1 MWISNIAAW
10 QQSPVCHVP
19 YERFFFMSVPTECSV
34 SDVHWRRSLACV
46 SARCTFVLFFVLN
59 HYSGGLFSFCEG
71 VCLCVFSPGEK
82 GNYLAISVFIYN
94 DWAFAI
100 QIVSLY
106 MEYEYIWLYMYETW
120 MWLGFFVYCMTLLSY
135 APLKR
140 SERGVFESRSP
151 AALSADASVSTSS
164 VGNEVK
170 LKSGRHWLG
179 GSIPSQHDRG
189 NFVVEPSAELLHTAV
204 SSLPSA
210 TAFINSAGAPPP
222 CLQYKY
228 LVRLQHL

>member
-151 AALSADASVSTSS
+151 AACQQTHQFPPPAW
-164 VGNEVK
+164 EM
-170 LKSGRHWLG
+170 KSNWSLG
-179 GSIPSQHDRG
+179 GTDWAAPSHHSTT
-189 NFVVEPSAELLHTAV
+189 EETLL
-204 SSLPSA
+204 
-210 TAFINSAGAPPP
+210 
-222 CLQYKY
+222 
-228 LVRLQHL
+228 

>member
-1 MWISNIAAW
+1 MSISNIAAW

-151 AALSADASVSTSS
+151 TAYQQTHQFPPPAW
-164 VGNEVK
+164 EM
-170 LKSGRHWLG
+170 KSNWSLG
-179 GSIPSQHDRG
+179 GTDWAAPSHHSTT
-189 NFVVEPSAELLHTAV
+189 EETLL
-204 SSLPSA
+204 
-210 TAFINSAGAPPP
+210 
-222 CLQYKY
+222 
-228 LVRLQHL
+228 